1 MFSIKETTENGATKE
16 MVFTN
21 KSEAVEALRTLLG
34 VEKTEAQK
42 QAEQRQQLNDSLR
55 AEFRRGRSTSNPQ
68 ALIESARA
76 SNRWQGE

>member
-34 VEKTEAQK
+34 VEKTAAQK

-55 AEFRRGRSTSNPQ
+55 AEFQRGRSTSNPQ

>member
-1 MFSIKETTENGATKE
+1 MFTIKETSENGATKE

-21 KSEAVEALRTLLG
+21 KSEAIEALRTLLG
-34 VEKTEAQK
+34 VEKTAAQK
-42 QAEQRQQLNDSLR
+42 QVEERQALNDSLR
-55 AEFRRGRSTSNPQ
+55 REFRRGRSTSDPQ

>member
-1 MFSIKETTENGATKE
+1 MFSIKETMENGATKE

-34 VEKTEAQK
+34 VEKTAAQK
-42 QAEQRQQLNDSLR
+42 QDEQRQALNDAIRSQ
-55 AEFRRGRSTSNPQ
+55 FQRGRSTSNPQ